1 MNDFLRRIATYVIA
15 GVAFTF
21 DKYQNL
27 DKKHQAI
34 IGVAIIVAL
43 IFIIT

>member
-1 MNDFLRRIATYVIA
+1 MDKIKRILSLLW
-15 GVAFTF
+15 
-21 DKYQNL
+21 DKYQDL

-34 IGVAIIVAL
+34 IGVIVVVAF